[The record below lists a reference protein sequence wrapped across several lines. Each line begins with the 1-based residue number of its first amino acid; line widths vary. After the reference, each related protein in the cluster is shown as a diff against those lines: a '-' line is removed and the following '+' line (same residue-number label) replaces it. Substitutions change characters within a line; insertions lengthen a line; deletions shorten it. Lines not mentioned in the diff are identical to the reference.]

1 MSAFELSL
9 LELDILIEQELNKI
23 TLADSILNE

>member
-23 TLADSILNE
+23 TLVDSILNE